1 MFACV
6 HTHTSKECAFL
17 CQNTTPTLGYRMT
30 SRLPDSDTA
39 VPIIEAGKN
48 CWRQERASRFAT
60 LIDSAV
66 YFSAFAEAC
75 RCASR
80 QILILGWDFD
90 RHERLHRGDDVGDF
104 PDELGDFLVA
114 LVREKPE
121 LNVYLLSWDF
131 NMVYAAER
139 ELLPALRLRLQA
151 PPRFH
156 FRLDGRHPKGASH
169 HQKVVVVDDRVAFA
183 GGIDLSR
190 WRWDTPEHKPDD
202 PRRTDP
208 NGKPYPPFHDLM
220 MLVEGDAAARLGDLA
235 RERWRRARGWKIK
248 PPSAPAQSPWPT
260 SVTSELDDV
269 PVAIARTEPAFG
281 SHDAVN
287 EVKQLYLDA
296 IAAARHCIY
305 IENQYFTAH
314 CLADALIARLE
325 EPNGPDLVLVLPEKT
340 GGWLEQVTMD
350 VVRGRILDR
359 MQAADRHDRLRIY
372 YPHMPGL
379 GDDCISVHAKVLIV
393 DNLLLRIGSSNTSN
407 RSMGLDTEC
416 DLAIESVDPGDE
428 IATYIGGL
436 RWRLLAEHLDCKAQD
451 VEKAAR
457 NQDGLVKTI
466 ESLRGDGRSL
476 RELDWQVPDEVNE
489 MVPDAGLIDPEEPFS
504 PNYFV
509 EQYVPKSGHSSSR
522 KRLMLFIGLVVL
534 LLGLAAAWRWTP
546 LQELLSPE
554 RISGYLSSVASME
567 GRALI
572 AIGGFVVA
580 SLAMVPVTLLAV
592 IGGVV
597 FEGWQAFIYVM
608 TGALA
613 ASAIGFLGGRLLGR
627 DIVERWSGST
637 IDQLSKRLAS
647 RGTVAVAILR
657 LVPIAPFAVF
667 NLVAGSSHLGARQF
681 LVGSLIGLLPG
692 LGAITLFSNSLWS
705 ALTSPS
711 LQNVLIAVAVGVTL
725 FGAAWWAKRWL
736 RTS

>member
-1 MFACV
+1 MEKRESVPDTFA
-6 HTHTSKECAFL
+6 
-17 CQNTTPTLGYRMT
+17 
-30 SRLPDSDTA
+30 
-39 VPIIEAGKN
+39 PIIEAGSN
-48 CWRQERASRFAT
+48 CWCVEDSSRFAT
-60 LIDSAV
+60 LIDTAD
-66 YFSAFAEAC
+66 YFAAFAEAC
-75 RCASR
+75 RNAER

-90 RHERLHRGDDVGDF
+90 RRECLHRDNRPDDF
-104 PDELGDFLVA
+104 PDELGAFLVA
-114 LVREKPE
+114 LVKDRPK

-190 WRWDTPEHKPDD
+190 WRWDTPEHKPGD
-202 PRRTDP
+202 PRRVDP
-208 NGKPYPPFHDLM
+208 NSKAYPPFHDLM
-220 MLVEGDAAARLGDLA
+220 MMVEGDAAARLGELA
-235 RERWRRARGWKIK
+235 RERWHRARGWKIK
-248 PPSAPAQSPWPT
+248 PPRSTGCPPWPA
-260 SVTSELDDV
+260 SVDTELEDV
-269 PVAIARTEPAFG
+269 SVAIARTEPEFG
-281 SHDAVN
+281 GHAAVS
-287 EVKQLYLDA
+287 EVKKLYLDA
-296 IAAARHCIY
+296 VTAARHCIY

-314 CLADALIARLE
+314 CLAEALIARLA
-325 EPNGPDLVLVLPEKT
+325 EPNGPDIVMVLPAKT

-350 VVRGRILDR
+350 VVRARILDR
-359 MQAADRHDRLRIY
+359 MLAADKHDRLRIY
-372 YPHMPGL
+372 YPYMPGL
-379 GDDCISVHAKVLIV
+379 GDDCISVHAKLLIV
-393 DNLLLRIGSSNTSN
+393 DNRLLRIGSSNTSN

-416 DLAIESVDPGDE
+416 DLAIESAELGD
-428 IATYIGGL
+428 ATSAYIGQL
-436 RWRLLAEHLDCKAQD
+436 RSSLLAEHLGCETAD
-451 VEKAAR
+451 VDRAVREH
-457 NQDGLVKTI
+457 NGLVSGI
-466 ESLRGDGRSL
+466 ESLRSDGRSL
-476 RELDWQVPDEVNE
+476 RPLDWSVPAEVNE
-489 MVPDAGLIDPEEPFS
+489 MVPDTGLIDPEEPFS
-504 PNYFV
+504 PDYFV
-509 EQYVPKSGHSSSR
+509 NQYVPKSGKSSSR

-554 RISGYLSSVASME
+554 RISTYLSSVASNE
-567 GRALI
+567 WRAVI
-572 AIGGFVVA
+572 AVGGFIVA

-597 FEGWQAFIYVM
+597 FEGWQAFAYVM
-608 TGALA
+608 LGALG

-627 DIVERWSGST
+627 DIVERWSGSGVE
-637 IDQLSKRLAS
+637 QLSKRLAK

-657 LVPIAPFAVF
+657 LVPIAPFPIF

-681 LVGSLIGLLPG
+681 MVGSLLGLLPG

-711 LQNVLIAVAVGVTL
+711 TGNVLIAGAVGVVL